1 MQNISQ
7 ILNMQVNT
15 LASKLVSEITLS
27 DKNVSELFGFL
38 SQF

>member
-27 DKNVSELFGFL
+27 DKNLFELFGFL